1 MRNIGG
7 SEAISSSSAYRIDSH
22 GRFADRIN
30 DVIADHEPMTA
41 NEDDSMKIMQTEEA

>member
-22 GRFADRIN
+22 DRFADRIYE
-30 DVIADHEPMTA
+30 VIADHKPMTA
-41 NEDDSMKIMQTEEA
+41 NEDDSVKIMQTEEA

>member
-22 GRFADRIN
+22 YCFADRIN
-30 DVIADHEPMTA
+30 DVIADHKPMMT
-41 NEDDSMKIMQTEEA
+41 NEDDSVKIMQAEKA